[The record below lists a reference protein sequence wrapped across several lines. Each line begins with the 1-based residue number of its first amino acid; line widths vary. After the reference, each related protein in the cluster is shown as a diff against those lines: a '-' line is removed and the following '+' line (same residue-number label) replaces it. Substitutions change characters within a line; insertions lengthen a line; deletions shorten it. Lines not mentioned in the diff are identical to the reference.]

1 MTDGRILTGTHILIT
16 ITERFNVSLD
26 RSETFWSGFSWVF
39 AFLER
44 YDPGN
49 AIQVDPRPVA
59 ECRNAGTDTPV
70 EENQYTFFCFHFH
83 PASYKRIQKMFLKHG
98 TTVASTQ

>member
-70 EENQYTFFCFHFH
+70 EENQYTLFCFQFH
-83 PASYKRIQKMFLKHG
+83 PASYKRIQNMFLKNG

>member
-1 MTDGRILTGTHILIT
+1 MTDGRILTGTNILIT
-16 ITERFNVSLD
+16 ITERFNESLD

-49 AIQVDPRPVA
+49 AIQVDPRLVA

-70 EENQYTFFCFHFH
+70 EENQYTFFCFQFH
-83 PASYKRIQKMFLKHG
+83 PASYKRIQKMILKNG